1 MMYDGTSVHVIDAE
15 VVGVKALSTMWCLLV
30 VVELVWTWGMQQ
42 TVLERGNRV
51 AMALAW
57 QKVGLALSWHLLQ
70 QTVLEA
76 GNGVAAALPWQK
88 VELVLTQHLLQQR
101 VLEVGKGVAVVM
113 ACQDVEWRVWGTLK
127 LKQDTDWRPI
137 H

>member
-1 MMYDGTSVHVIDAE
+1 MVGRQQEMMYDGTLVHVIDAE

-42 TVLERGNRV
+42 TVLEAGNGV

-57 QKVGLALSWHLLQ
+57 QKVELAWTWHLLQ

-76 GNGVAAALPWQK
+76 G
-88 VELVLTQHLLQQR
+88 
-101 VLEVGKGVAVVM
+101 KGVAMVM
-113 ACQDVEWRVWGTLK
+113 VWQDVEWLAWGTLE
-127 LKQDTDWRPI
+127 LKQDIAWRLMR
-137 H
+137 